1 MSYSSHRKRVRDASL
16 PFPHRASHLRSCALH
31 IASKLALSRDS
42 VIETVK
48 STTGIDL
55 HALEDVDAL
64 ERALGALEGM
74 RMHRVDWIERP

>member
-1 MSYSSHRKRVRDASL
+1 MSYSSHRKAVRDASL

-31 IASKLALSRDS
+31 IANKLAVSRDA

-55 HALEDVDAL
+55 HAPEDVGAL
-64 ERALGALEGM
+64 ERALAALEDM
-74 RMHRVDWIERP
+74 RMHQVD